1 MKYFVNEKKEITY
14 LPIEK
19 IIPNPYQPRKFFNQS
34 SLEDLAESIKIY
46 GVLEPIC
53 VRYIKGIYEIIAGE
67 RRLIASKR
75 AGLLEIPCIITNI
88 TDEDS
93 ASISLIENI
102 QRENLNFFE
111 EAEGYQN
118 LMVNFGYTQEDIAK
132 IIGKKQ
138 STISNKM
145 RLLRLPKDIKYIILE
160 NNLSERHARALL
172 KIENINIQR
181 EILEKIIKYDLNIAK
196 SEEFIDKT
204 LKRISGNSIKN
215 TQKIKGFITDIKIF
229 TNTIK
234 TAVDVMK
241 ESGVATDYSVTKMD
255 NGYEINIKVCM

>member
-1 MKYFVNEKKEITY
+1 MKSFNTKKEITY
-14 LPIEK
+14 IPIQN
-19 IIPNPYQPRKFFNQS
+19 IIPNPYQPRKIFSQS
-34 SLEDLAESIKIY
+34 TLTDLAESIKKY

-53 VRYIKGIYEIIAGE
+53 VRYVRGTYEIIAGE
-67 RRLIASKR
+67 RRLIASKK
-75 AGLLEIPCIITNI
+75 AGLSEVPCIINNI
-88 TDEDS
+88 TDKDS
-93 ASISLIENI
+93 ASIALIENI

-118 LMVNFGYTQEDIAK
+118 LMVNFGYTQEEISK

-145 RLLRLPKDIKYIILE
+145 RLLKLPKDIKTSILE

-172 KIENINIQR
+172 KIENSNIQR
-181 EILEKIIKYDLNIAK
+181 EVLEKIIKYGLNITK
-196 SEEFIDKT
+196 TEEFIEKT
-204 LKRISGNSIKN
+204 LKRVSGNSIKN
-215 TQKIKGFITDIKIF
+215 RQKIKGFITDLKIF

-234 TAVDVMK
+234 SAVDIMK